1 MGKNV
6 ARLAVAAALFGGV
19 LAVGGGTASA
29 AEEPP
34 VFGSANGDL
43 YLGSTAKGCLT
54 SLPPQC
60 HEYPVGVLEALSG
73 LSVISLS

>member
-29 AEEPP
+29 AEDPP

-43 YLGSTAKGCLT
+43 YLGSTAGGCLGQG
-54 SLPPQC
+54 QC
-60 HEYPVGVLEALSG
+60 FEYSYGVLETLFGETPFS
-73 LSVISLS
+73 S